1 MSKAPL
7 TIGADPELFLVDVA
21 GNFISAVGKVGGSK
35 HRPRSIGQGCAVQ
48 EDNVAVE
55 YNIAPAKTVDEF
67 LRYNSYALNTIAK
80 EMADKGLFLSITA
93 SKVFNEDQLLTP
105 AAKVFGCDPDF
116 NAWTRKE
123 NPRPEA
129 NNPSLRSAGGHIHI
143 GSPLD
148 KLQLIRWCD
157 IILGLPSVFEDA
169 DTQRRELYGKAG
181 AFRAKPYGVEYR
193 TLSNYWLSSEEM
205 MRRIWGRVEEVVM
218 HVEER
223 HILADNEGEEIQRA
237 INTSDRELAKQLI
250 AKYA

>member
-21 GNFISAVGKVGGSK
+21 GKFISSIGKVGGSK
-35 HRPRSIGQGCAVQ
+35 HRPRDIGEGCAVQ

-67 LRYNSYALNTIAK
+67 LRYNAYALNTIAK

-93 SKVFNEDQLLTP
+93 SKVFDDDQLQVP
-105 AAKVFGCDPDF
+105 AAQEFGCDPDF

-123 NPRPEA
+123 NPRPVA
-129 NNPSLRSAGGHIHI
+129 SNKALRSAGGHIHI

-148 KLQLIRWCD
+148 RLQLVRWCD
-157 IILGLPSVFEDA
+157 VILGLPSIFEDK

-181 AFRAKPYGVEYR
+181 AFRGKPYGVEYR
-193 TLSNYWLSSEEM
+193 TLSNYWLQSEEM
-205 MRRIWGRVEEVVM
+205 MRRIWGRVEEVAM
-218 HVEER
+218 HVEEK

-237 INTSDRELAKQLI
+237 INNSDKDLAEKLI
-250 AKYA
+250 IRYT